1 MSRLKFNNEIN
12 SKGYCD
18 STTTKDSLMN
28 KYKNEI
34 SELKDYLG
42 KNFDLWRYFL
52 NYYDI
57 MLKLTKFNKV
67 LTYHSLQRFLVVNLK
82 TLDENNNPKKITLKN
97 QTLNNKRQVEY
108 MWDEIIVISMKLKE
122 TPNSIQNDA
131 KPKSKPKPYMIPP
144 LKWAED
150 DYEPNFD
157 LGSNFKPVIIT
168 KIQLYRKTIIN
179 LLILINKKW
188 KD

>member
-1 MSRLKFNNEIN
+1 
-12 SKGYCD
+12 
-18 STTTKDSLMN
+18 
-28 KYKNEI
+28 
-34 SELKDYLG
+34 
-42 KNFDLWRYFL
+42 
-52 NYYDI
+52 
-57 MLKLTKFNKV
+57 
-67 LTYHSLQRFLVVNLK
+67 
-82 TLDENNNPKKITLKN
+82 
-97 QTLNNKRQVEY
+97 

-122 TPNSIQNDA
+122 TPNSTQNDA

-168 KIQLYRKTIIN
+168 RIQLYRKTIIN
-179 LLILINKKW
+179 LLILISKKW